1 MRALVTGATGF
12 IGSHLVDLLL
22 SRNYQVRVLLR
33 KTSNTEWLRD
43 LPIEFVYGDIFDTEA
58 LRQAV
63 AGVDHVYHSAGLT
76 KARTPEEYI
85 RANAEGTKN
94 LLEAAKTHDSQIT
107 RFVQISSQTVVGPSP
122 GPDPV
127 NESADPRP
135 ITTYGR
141 SKWMAEQECHR
152 YLGDFPV
159 TILRLPAVY
168 GPRDRDIFEF
178 FNTVNK
184 GLQPMVGFTE
194 KYISLIHARDVVR
207 GIVMAAEAGIAA
219 GETYFLTSSRYYG
232 WKEIGDLT
240 SKIMGKRVIRLRI
253 PEWGV
258 YAIAGVAEVLAKFSS
273 KPALVN
279 LEKARDMVQD
289 YWTCNHVKALKDFGF
304 KQEVSIE
311 EGIQDTIDWYRR
323 MKWL

>member
-1 MRALVTGATGF
+1 
-12 IGSHLVDLLL
+12 
-22 SRNYQVRVLLR
+22 
-33 KTSNTEWLRD
+33 
-43 LPIEFVYGDIFDTEA
+43 

-76 KARTPEEYI
+76 KAKTPEEYI

-94 LLEAAKTHDSQIT
+94 LLEAAKTHDPQIT

-127 NESADPRP
+127 NESAEPRP
-135 ITTYGR
+135 ITTYGK

-152 YLGDFPV
+152 YFRDLPV
-159 TILRLPAVY
+159 TILRLPAVF

-184 GLQPMVGFTE
+184 GLQPMVGFSE

-207 GIVMAAEAGIAA
+207 GLVMAAEAPIAT
-219 GETYFLTSSRYYG
+219 GKTYFITSSRYYG
-232 WKEIGDLT
+232 WREIGDLT
-240 SKIMGKRVIRLRI
+240 SKIMGKRVIRVRI

-289 YWTCNHVKALKDFGF
+289 YWTCDHKKALEDFGF
-304 KQEVSIE
+304 KQEISLDQ
-311 EGIQDTIDWYRR
+311 GIQDTIDWYRR
-323 MKWL
+323 KKWL